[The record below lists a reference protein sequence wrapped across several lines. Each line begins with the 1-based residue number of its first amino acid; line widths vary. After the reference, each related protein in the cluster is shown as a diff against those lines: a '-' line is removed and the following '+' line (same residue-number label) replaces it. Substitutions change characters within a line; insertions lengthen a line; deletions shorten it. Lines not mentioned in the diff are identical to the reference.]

1 MRHTPKYDNHEIK
14 RRIVGEIHK
23 TRDRKILQLY
33 LINGMSLNEIATEMN
48 ISFYTVRD
56 VWRRYKNEL
65 FPPE

>member
-14 RRIVGEIHK
+14 RRIAGEIHK
-23 TRDRKILQLY
+23 TRDRKILMLY

-48 ISFYTVRD
+48 LSFYTVRD